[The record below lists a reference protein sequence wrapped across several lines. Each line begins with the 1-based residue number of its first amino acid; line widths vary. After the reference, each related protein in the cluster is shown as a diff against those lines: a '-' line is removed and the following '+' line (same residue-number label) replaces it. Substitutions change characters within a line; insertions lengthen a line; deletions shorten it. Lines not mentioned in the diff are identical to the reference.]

1 MMYLRAPAARAAF
14 KTFCPPSFEPQFM
27 VALCSRA
34 HLVWCVVFRQGS
46 KLVDD
51 DLRARSLYR
60 GVDSLGIECARKE
73 SLSAILFESLE
84 T

>member
-1 MMYLRAPAARAAF
+1 
-14 KTFCPPSFEPQFM
+14 M

-60 GVDSLGIECARKE
+60 GVDSRGIECARKE
-73 SLSAILFESLE
+73 SLSAILFESLV